1 MEEVDELVETQ
12 VGMKKTRSTDYCS
25 QEDVALCL
33 VWMNV
38 RLVPIKQ
45 RRSFGLEFKITS

>member
-38 RLVPIKQ
+38 SVGTNQTKEKFWTRIQ
-45 RRSFGLEFKITS
+45 DY